1 MFQFAGF
8 AALSLCIQL
17 MLTGLPHS
25 DISGSM
31 LASSSPELI
40 VGRHVLLRLC
50 VPRYPPL
57 ALCNLT
63 TSSFDGVP
71 CNIFRAIG

>member
-1 MFQFAGF
+1 
-8 AALSLCIQL
+8 
-17 MLTGLPHS
+17 
-25 DISGSM
+25 M

-63 TSSFDGVP
+63 TIVFDGLLVRFSDRSDDLP
-71 CNIFRAIG
+71 A

>member
-1 MFQFAGF
+1 
-8 AALSLCIQL
+8 
-17 MLTGLPHS
+17 
-25 DISGSM
+25 M

-63 TSSFDGVP
+63 TFFVDGRMKVRYSDDSDDLP
-71 CNIFRAIG
+71 A